1 MRLGRRKYKLGQCG
15 QIMVEFSFSMIVA
28 LVMLFSVMMIFRW
41 SGFDLGWRRV
51 DHDIKM
57 MNVVTEDFRV
67 GRCLQ
72 GSIAPPIPGVNLST
86 CARFQSIDGPI
97 QQVDPYFHKP
107 LKMNSAW
114 GL

>member
-1 MRLGRRKYKLGQCG
+1 MRPLNRKNINDRNG
-15 QIMVEFSFSMIVA
+15 QIMVEFTFRMIVA

-57 MNVVTEDFRV
+57 LNVVTEDFRV
-67 GRCLQ
+67 GPCLQ
-72 GSIAPPIPGVNLST
+72 ASIAPPIPGVTLSP
-86 CARFQSIDGPI
+86 CARYQSIDGPI
-97 QQVDPYFHKP
+97 EQVDPYFHKP
-107 LKMNSAW
+107 VRMNAAW